1 MENTSGKEVVR
12 MAEPTIRML
21 WAIAKSPELSLSNE
35 ELHMLVEAHT
45 GKESVKLLNK
55 RELGKVVGI
64 LQSMKDSAA
73 GIDREKKRRRG
84 NSATERQHKKIYML
98 TKELGWTNPA
108 RLNGFCRKMFQVSSV
123 EWLNYQQCS
132 KLIEALKKIVERE
145 NEDGESE
152 NSKVTQSI

>member
-1 MENTSGKEVVR
+1 

-21 WAIAKSPELSLSNE
+21 WAIAKSPELSLSDE

-45 GKESVKLLNK
+45 GKESVKKLNK

-64 LQSMKDSAA
+64 LQSMRDSAA

-84 NSATERQHKKIYML
+84 NSATENQRKKIYML
-98 TKELGWTNPA
+98 TKGLGWTNPA
-108 RLNGFCRKMFQVSSV
+108 RLNGFCQRMFNVSSV

-132 KLIEALKKIVERE
+132 KLIEALKKMAERE
-145 NEDGESE
+145 EENAEST
-152 NSKVTQSI
+152 KIDKGV

>member
-1 MENTSGKEVVR
+1 

-21 WAIAKSPELSLSNE
+21 WAIAKSPELSLSSE

-55 RELGKVVGI
+55 RELGKVVSI
-64 LQSMKDSAA
+64 LQNMKDSAA

-84 NSATERQHKKIYML
+84 NSATENQRKKIYML
-98 TKELGWTNPA
+98 TKELGWNKPA
-108 RLNGFCRKMFQVSSV
+108 RLNGFCKRMFNVSSV

-132 KLIEALKKIVERE
+132 NLIEALKKMVERE
-145 NEDGESE
+145 NENGESE
-152 NSKVTQSI
+152 STKDNKGV

>member
-1 MENTSGKEVVR
+1 

-21 WAIAKSPELSLSNE
+21 WAIAKSPELSLSSE

-64 LQSMKDSAA
+64 LQNMKDSAA

-84 NSATERQHKKIYML
+84 NSATENQRKKIYML
-98 TKELGWTNPA
+98 TKELGWNKPA
-108 RLNGFCRKMFQVSSV
+108 RLNGFCKRMFNVSSV

-132 KLIEALKKIVERE
+132 NLIEALKKMVERE
-145 NEDGESE
+145 NENGESE
-152 NSKVTQSI
+152 STKDSKGV

>member
-1 MENTSGKEVVR
+1 

-64 LQSMKDSAA
+64 LQNMKDSAA
-73 GIDREKKRRRG
+73 GISRTKKRRRG
-84 NSATERQHKKIYML
+84 NSATENQRKKIYML
-98 TKELGWTNPA
+98 TKTLDWTNPA
-108 RLNGFCRKMFQVSSV
+108 RLNGFCKRMFNVSSV
-123 EWLNYQQCS
+123 EWLDYQQCS
-132 KLIEALKKIVERE
+132 KLIEALKQMAERQEE
-145 NEDGESE
+145 NGES
-152 NSKVTQSI
+152 